1 MASWLV
7 AGSWEWAL
15 GMDRAGRMV
24 GDREA
29 VAAVGTLEML
39 VGQGL
44 VDRSRAVRD
53 STHVRAETA

>member
-1 MASWLV
+1 MAGWLV
-7 AGSWEWAL
+7 AGSWEWAV
-15 GMDRAGRMV
+15 GMDRAERMV

-44 VDRSRAVRD
+44 VDLSRAVLG
-53 STHVRAETA
+53 STRVRAETA